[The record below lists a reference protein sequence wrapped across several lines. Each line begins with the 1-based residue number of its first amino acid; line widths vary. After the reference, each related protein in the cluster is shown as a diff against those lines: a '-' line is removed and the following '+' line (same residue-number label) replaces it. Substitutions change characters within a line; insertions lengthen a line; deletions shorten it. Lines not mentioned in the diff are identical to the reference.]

1 MSANKSRIATLMAL
15 MGMTLILGLLAWR
28 GFKAAPEGDNTAE
41 LVWRQA
47 GEEDLF

>member
-1 MSANKSRIATLMAL
+1 MSANKSRIAAL
-15 MGMTLILGLLAWR
+15 AAFMGMTLVLALLAWR
-28 GFKAAPEGDNTAE
+28 GLKAAPEGDHAAE